1 MKKHLEKLLFKKKR
15 EMVNEFENQDK
26 VEKEN
31 KKFFIGKKH
40 KNKGEFLEKSEF
52 KIKKRLET
60 YGITDENN

>member
-1 MKKHLEKLLFKKKR
+1 
-15 EMVNEFENQDK
+15 MVNEFENQDK